1 MTPTHSLWA
10 RVLPVSFLAAAILTI
25 VATPA
30 EAVAVRSSFAQT
42 APIFLGD
49 PMEGGSNPTDL
60 ALPDGKASLYP
71 SEIVITQPARIVDVN
86 VVLTNLTHP
95 YPDDLE
101 LVLVGP
107 GGQQVVL
114 MNDAGGFGD
123 INGIELTFSDEA
135 AAAVSDAGQ
144 LVSDFVR
151 SASYGGPALP
161 APAPTGNT
169 SLAVFD
175 GTLANG
181 TWKLFAYD
189 DDQGAVGALSGWDL
203 ILETEAAP
211 YPSEV
216 SVSGIGPVTDVNV
229 KLDDLAS
236 TYPNDVDL
244 LLVGPH
250 GQQSTLMSDTGGGN
264 SISDVDVTFDDE
276 ATADL
281 SNNLTLTNGTFRPTN
296 RDQNEDLYPAPA
308 PAPSGATA
316 LSAFD
321 GTDPNGVWKLFA
333 SDTRSGDFSEIG
345 GWSLDIKWNDAAGPT
360 GTVAVNGGAM
370 ITKSTVVTLTLSATD
385 PAPST
390 GVNQMRFSNNGTT
403 YSAYQPYA
411 ASAAWSLT
419 AGDGA
424 KTVYAQFTDAA
435 GNVTTVSD
443 TISLTTAV
451 IAADTT
457 GPNSKKFKPAKNAT
471 GVKPTA
477 KVKVLPVEALA
488 PASVTKA
495 SVVLKIKGG
504 TKIKAKVT
512 YDATKRLITLTPKK
526 SLRKGTYQVTITTKV
541 TDPAGNAWDQTSKP
555 GSQPLKWTFKF

>member
-1 MTPTHSLWA
+1 MGPRSRGLADRGEEVEPAATTTTRGGSAPGCARRSQRLLAAQLHIRAAGGPHTRLVRPTPPKGAGDLLPREASLLADCWHDSNSQPLGA
-10 RVLPVSFLAAAILTI
+10 NLPVSFLAAAILTI

-86 VVLTNLTHP
+86 VVLTNLTHI

-151 SASYGGPALP
+151 PASYGGLALPVP

-264 SISDVDVTFDDE
+264 SISDVEVTFDDE
-276 ATADL
+276 AL
-281 SNNLTLTNGTFRPTN
+281 LTCP
-296 RDQNEDLYPAPA
+296 
-308 PAPSGATA
+308 
-316 LSAFD
+316 
-321 GTDPNGVWKLFA
+321 
-333 SDTRSGDFSEIG
+333 
-345 GWSLDIKWNDAAGPT
+345 
-360 GTVAVNGGAM
+360 
-370 ITKSTVVTLTLSATD
+370 
-385 PAPST
+385 
-390 GVNQMRFSNNGTT
+390 
-403 YSAYQPYA
+403 
-411 ASAAWSLT
+411 
-419 AGDGA
+419 
-424 KTVYAQFTDAA
+424 
-435 GNVTTVSD
+435 
-443 TISLTTAV
+443 
-451 IAADTT
+451 IA
-457 GPNSKKFKPAKNAT
+457 
-471 GVKPTA
+471 
-477 KVKVLPVEALA
+477 
-488 PASVTKA
+488 
-495 SVVLKIKGG
+495 
-504 TKIKAKVT
+504 
-512 YDATKRLITLTPKK
+512 
-526 SLRKGTYQVTITTKV
+526 
-541 TDPAGNAWDQTSKP
+541 
-555 GSQPLKWTFKF
+555 

>member
-1 MTPTHSLWA
+1 
-10 RVLPVSFLAAAILTI
+10 
-25 VATPA
+25 
-30 EAVAVRSSFAQT
+30 
-42 APIFLGD
+42 
-49 PMEGGSNPTDL
+49 
-60 ALPDGKASLYP
+60 
-71 SEIVITQPARIVDVN
+71 
-86 VVLTNLTHP
+86 
-95 YPDDLE
+95 
-101 LVLVGP
+101 
-107 GGQQVVL
+107 
-114 MNDAGGFGD
+114 
-123 INGIELTFSDEA
+123 
-135 AAAVSDAGQ
+135 
-144 LVSDFVR
+144 
-151 SASYGGPALP
+151 
-161 APAPTGNT
+161 
-169 SLAVFD
+169 
-175 GTLANG
+175 
-181 TWKLFAYD
+181 
-189 DDQGAVGALSGWDL
+189 
-203 ILETEAAP
+203 
-211 YPSEV
+211 
-216 SVSGIGPVTDVNV
+216 
-229 KLDDLAS
+229 
-236 TYPNDVDL
+236 
-244 LLVGPH
+244 
-250 GQQSTLMSDTGGGN
+250 
-264 SISDVDVTFDDE
+264 
-276 ATADL
+276 
-281 SNNLTLTNGTFRPTN
+281 
-296 RDQNEDLYPAPA
+296 
-308 PAPSGATA
+308 
-316 LSAFD
+316 
-321 GTDPNGVWKLFA
+321 
-333 SDTRSGDFSEIG
+333 
-345 GWSLDIKWNDAAGPT
+345 
-360 GTVAVNGGAM
+360 M

-385 PAPST
+385 PAPLT

-424 KTVYAQFTDAA
+424 KTMYAQFTDAA